1 MWGGGLEGI
10 ALCEEPCLWSV
21 ITSHH
26 GAENK
31 KSLMRL
37 LLVLSPGLTPLSS
50 SEAPRASDYSKE
62 SDMKLL
68 LPKTASQRAIA
79 GLTSLA
85 LVAGG
90 LTVMPYAGA
99 QQNEEPVVAGA
110 EAAPG
115 AEDVVDNEAPDTDV
129 EQDAGLLA
137 SPNAITLAGTPQLN
151 TALPTGDAKGEITG
165 TAAGTEVDFQA
176 TGLQVGDKIISVGT
190 EHVNWL
196 RKDQS
201 VNAIVKDVDLG
212 VAIQG
217 IQIPADAKTGDH
229 IYFTYL
235 RKEADGKE
243 KEYEVMLDAT
253 VTSSTE
259 AINVDQYTGAK
270 RTLLSPLFE
279 SAFDPSSKTLFVTR
293 VSSDKGSY
301 TIYKL
306 DAKTLDVLAKNDLE
320 EDYAA
325 NGIAVD
331 NKGQVWVTNAIKG
344 NISVYRQGDL
354 THIKTFDVALN
365 QPESIVI
372 DNKNNLAYV
381 GGADGKIAVLDIN
394 QERPIGTIELDGF
407 RDVASLSYDEQTNQL
422 IATSGVRE
430 NPQDVLNKPQV
441 AKVDLAHGKK
451 VDRYEVKGAE
461 AVLGAAYDPVSKN
474 IFVATGESV
483 VTVINS
489 ETEKVVTTIDTGAG
503 TSDVRYNPKD
513 KRVYAVNTE
522 ANTLS
527 VIDPATNKAV
537 AKLDVGDNPVHVSVA
552 SDGTV
557 AVVNNAK
564 KNIGQP
570 ALKDAVD
577 EVYTFKYNAPT
588 PPPQPKPSTTEST
601 SEKPT
606 EKPKPSEDPKPKPPT
621 GSNDLSSKLG
631 KYRNI
636 LIAIFSVLGLT
647 GIIAG
652 AVAAMAHAN
661 MIPKEWLPQQFR

>member
-1 MWGGGLEGI
+1 MGLE
-10 ALCEEPCLWSV
+10 E
-21 ITSHH
+21 
-26 GAENK
+26 
-31 KSLMRL
+31 
-37 LLVLSPGLTPLSS
+37 
-50 SEAPRASDYSKE
+50 
-62 SDMKLL
+62 
-68 LPKTASQRAIA
+68 
-79 GLTSLA
+79 
-85 LVAGG
+85 
-90 LTVMPYAGA
+90 
-99 QQNEEPVVAGA
+99 
-110 EAAPG
+110 
-115 AEDVVDNEAPDTDV
+115 
-129 EQDAGLLA
+129 
-137 SPNAITLAGTPQLN
+137 
-151 TALPTGDAKGEITG
+151 
-165 TAAGTEVDFQA
+165 
-176 TGLQVGDKIISVGT
+176 GDKIVSVGT

-201 VNAIVKDVDLG
+201 VNAIANATGEVVIEKV
-212 VAIQG
+212 
-217 IQIPADAKTGDH
+217 QIPADAKTGDH

-235 RKEADGKE
+235 AKN
-243 KEYEVMLDAT
+243 KEYKEFEVMLDET

-259 AINVDQYTGAK
+259 AINVEQYTGAK
-270 RTLLSPLFE
+270 RTLLTDLHE
-279 SAFDPSSKTLFVTR
+279 SAFDPSAKNLFVTR
-293 VSSDKGSY
+293 TSDDGNGNDTY

-331 NKGQVWVTNAIKG
+331 NKGRVWVTNADNG
-344 NISVYRQGDL
+344 TISVYRQSDL
-354 THIKTFDVALN
+354 THVKTFDVTLN
-365 QPESIVI
+365 SPESIVI

-381 GGADGKIAVLDIN
+381 GGVGSQIAVLDIN
-394 QERPIGTIELDGF
+394 QERPIGTIELDEF
-407 RDVASLSYDEQTNQL
+407 TDVASLAYDEQTNQL
-422 IATSGVRE
+422 IATSGE
-430 NPQDVLNKPQV
+430 SDKPQV
-441 AKVDLAHGKK
+441 AKIDLAHGKK
-451 VDRYEVKGAE
+451 VDRYDVKGAE

-489 ETEKVVTTIDTGAG
+489 ETKKVVTTIETGAG
-503 TSDVRYNPKD
+503 TLDVRYNPKD
-513 KRVYAVNTE
+513 KRVYAVNHD
-522 ANTLS
+522 AGTLS

-537 AKLDVGDNPVHVSVA
+537 AKLEVGKEPVYVSVA

-557 AVVNNAK
+557 AVVNK
-564 KNIGQP
+564 GEKEIGPFQ
-570 ALKDAVD
+570 LVN

-606 EKPKPSEDPKPKPPT
+606 EKPTEKPSETTTPKPPT

>member
-1 MWGGGLEGI
+1 MWGGGSEGI
-10 ALCEEPCLWSV
+10 ALREEPCLWSV
-21 ITSHH
+21 MTSHH

-37 LLVLSPGLTPLSS
+37 LLVLSPRFD
-50 SEAPRASDYSKE
+50 APIE
-62 SDMKLL
+62 QQGVFEQMKIV

-99 QQNEEPVVAGA
+99 QDEETTPGVVAEAPGN
-110 EAAPG
+110 EAAPEATPLG
-115 AEDVVDNEAPDTDV
+115 NAVDTAFANAP
-129 EQDAGLLA
+129 
-137 SPNAITLAGTPQLN
+137 
-151 TALPTGDAKGEITG
+151 LPTGEAKGGITSG
-165 TAAGTEVDFQA
+165 PAAAGSEVEFYAMNLQA
-176 TGLQVGDKIISVGT
+176 GDKIISVGT

-201 VNAIVKDVDLG
+201 VNAVVKPGETEIVIEG
-212 VAIQG
+212 V
-217 IQIPADAKTGDH
+217 QIPADAKTGDH

-235 RKEADGKE
+235 SGDKEF
-243 KEYEVMLDAT
+243 EVMLDET

-259 AINVDQYTGAK
+259 TINVEQYTGAK
-270 RTLLSPLFE
+270 RTLLTDLHE
-279 SAFDPSSKTLFVTR
+279 SAFDPSAKNLFVTR
-293 VSSDKGSY
+293 TSVDANGDDTY

-331 NKGQVWVTNAIKG
+331 NKGQVWVTNADNG
-344 NISVYRQGDL
+344 TISVYRQSDL
-354 THIKTFDVALN
+354 THVKTFDVTLN
-365 QPESIVI
+365 GPESIVI

-381 GGADGKIAVLDIN
+381 GGDGSQIAVLDIN
-394 QERPIGTIELDGF
+394 QERPIGTIELDEF
-407 RDVASLSYDEQTNQL
+407 TDVASLSYDEQTNQL
-422 IATSGVRE
+422 IATSGE
-430 NPQDVLNKPQV
+430 SDKPQV

-451 VDRYEVKGAE
+451 VDRYDVKGADT
-461 AVLGAAYDPVSKN
+461 VLGAAYDPVSKN

-489 ETEKVVTTIDTGAG
+489 ETKKVVTTIDTGAG
-503 TSDVRYNPKD
+503 TLDVRYNPKD
-513 KRVYAVNTE
+513 KRVYVVNSD
-522 ANTLS
+522 AGTLS
-527 VIDPATNKAV
+527 VIDPATNKPV
-537 AKLDVGDNPVHVSVA
+537 AKLEVGKEPVYVSVA

-557 AVVNNAK
+557 AVVNK
-564 KNIGQP
+564 GDKEIGPFQ
-570 ALKDAVD
+570 LVN

-601 SEKPT
+601 TQKPTEKPT
-606 EKPKPSEDPKPKPPT
+606 EKPSETTTPKPPT

-631 KYRNI
+631 KYRTI

>member
-1 MWGGGLEGI
+1 
-10 ALCEEPCLWSV
+10 
-21 ITSHH
+21 
-26 GAENK
+26 
-31 KSLMRL
+31 
-37 LLVLSPGLTPLSS
+37 
-50 SEAPRASDYSKE
+50 
-62 SDMKLL
+62 MKLL

-99 QQNEEPVVAGA
+99 QDEPAEPVVAAAEPNA
-110 EAAPG
+110 EA
-115 AEDVVDNEAPDTDV
+115 TL
-129 EQDAGLLA
+129 DAGTEDAVLGDLA
-137 SPNAITLAGTPQLN
+137 AAEFANAPQLN
-151 TALPTGDAKGEITG
+151 AALPTNPTVKGGITSG
-165 TAAGTEVDFQA
+165 PAAAGSEVEFYA
-176 TGLQVGDKIISVGT
+176 MGLEEGDKIVSVGT

-201 VNAIVKDVDLG
+201 VNAIANATGEVVIEKV
-212 VAIQG
+212 
-217 IQIPADAKTGDH
+217 QIPADAKTGDH

-235 RKEADGKE
+235 AKN
-243 KEYEVMLDAT
+243 KEYKEFEVMLDET

-259 AINVDQYTGAK
+259 AINVEQYTGAK
-270 RTLLSPLFE
+270 RTLLTDLHE
-279 SAFDPSSKTLFVTR
+279 SAFDPSAKNLFVTR
-293 VSSDKGSY
+293 TSDDGNGNDTY

-331 NKGQVWVTNAIKG
+331 NKGQVWVTNADNG
-344 NISVYRQGDL
+344 TISVYRQSDL
-354 THIKTFDVALN
+354 THVKTFDVTLN
-365 QPESIVI
+365 SPESIVI

-381 GGADGKIAVLDIN
+381 GGVGSQIAVLDIN
-394 QERPIGTIELDGF
+394 QERPIGTIELDEF
-407 RDVASLSYDEQTNQL
+407 TDVASLAYDEQTNQL
-422 IATSGVRE
+422 IATSGE
-430 NPQDVLNKPQV
+430 SDKPQV
-441 AKVDLAHGKK
+441 AKIDLAHGKK
-451 VDRYEVKGAE
+451 VDRYDVKGAE

-489 ETEKVVTTIDTGAG
+489 ETKKVVTTIETGAG
-503 TSDVRYNPKD
+503 TLDVRYNPKD
-513 KRVYAVNTE
+513 KRVYAVNHD
-522 ANTLS
+522 AGTLS

-537 AKLDVGDNPVHVSVA
+537 AKLEVGKEPVYVSVA

-557 AVVNNAK
+557 AVVNK
-564 KNIGQP
+564 GEKEIGPFQ
-570 ALKDAVD
+570 LVN

-606 EKPKPSEDPKPKPPT
+606 EKPTEKPSETTTPKPPT

-631 KYRNI
+631 KYRTI

>member
-1 MWGGGLEGI
+1 
-10 ALCEEPCLWSV
+10 
-21 ITSHH
+21 
-26 GAENK
+26 
-31 KSLMRL
+31 
-37 LLVLSPGLTPLSS
+37 
-50 SEAPRASDYSKE
+50 
-62 SDMKLL
+62 MKLL

-99 QQNEEPVVAGA
+99 QDEPAEPVVAAAEPNA
-110 EAAPG
+110 EA
-115 AEDVVDNEAPDTDV
+115 TL
-129 EQDAGLLA
+129 DAGTEDAVLGDLA
-137 SPNAITLAGTPQLN
+137 AAEFANAPQLN
-151 TALPTGDAKGEITG
+151 AALPTNPTVKGGITSG
-165 TAAGTEVDFQA
+165 PAAAGSEVEFYA
-176 TGLQVGDKIISVGT
+176 MGLEEGDKIVSVGT

-201 VNAIVKDVDLG
+201 VNAIANATGEVVIEKV
-212 VAIQG
+212 
-217 IQIPADAKTGDH
+217 QIPADAKTGDH

-235 RKEADGKE
+235 AKN
-243 KEYEVMLDAT
+243 KEYKEFEVMLDET

-259 AINVDQYTGAK
+259 AINVEQYTGAK
-270 RTLLSPLFE
+270 RTLLTDLHE
-279 SAFDPSSKTLFVTR
+279 SAFDPSAKNLFVTR
-293 VSSDKGSY
+293 TSDDGNGNDTY

-331 NKGQVWVTNAIKG
+331 NKGRVWVTNADNG
-344 NISVYRQGDL
+344 TISVYRQSDL
-354 THIKTFDVALN
+354 THVKTFDVTLN
-365 QPESIVI
+365 SPESIVI

-381 GGADGKIAVLDIN
+381 GGVGSQIAVLDIN
-394 QERPIGTIELDGF
+394 QERPIGTIELDEF
-407 RDVASLSYDEQTNQL
+407 TDVASLAYDEQTNQL
-422 IATSGVRE
+422 IATSGE
-430 NPQDVLNKPQV
+430 SDKPQV
-441 AKVDLAHGKK
+441 AKIDLAHGKK
-451 VDRYEVKGAE
+451 VDRYDVKGAE

-489 ETEKVVTTIDTGAG
+489 ETKKVVTTIETGAG
-503 TSDVRYNPKD
+503 TLDVRYNPKD
-513 KRVYAVNTE
+513 KRVYAVNHD
-522 ANTLS
+522 AGTLS

-537 AKLDVGDNPVHVSVA
+537 AKLEVGKEPVYVSVA

-557 AVVNNAK
+557 AVVNK
-564 KNIGQP
+564 GEKEIGPFQ
-570 ALKDAVD
+570 LVN

-606 EKPKPSEDPKPKPPT
+606 EKPTEKPSETTTPKPPT

>member
-1 MWGGGLEGI
+1 
-10 ALCEEPCLWSV
+10 
-21 ITSHH
+21 
-26 GAENK
+26 
-31 KSLMRL
+31 
-37 LLVLSPGLTPLSS
+37 
-50 SEAPRASDYSKE
+50 
-62 SDMKLL
+62 MKNL

-99 QQNEEPVVAGA
+99 QDEPDGTVATAPA
-110 EAAPG
+110 ET
-115 AEDVVDNEAPDTDV
+115 DVVDNEAPDTDA
-129 EQDAGLLA
+129 EQDAGLPT
-137 SPNAITLAGTPQLN
+137 PNAITLAGTPQLN
-151 TALPTGDAKGEITG
+151 TALPTGTAKGFIVGG
-165 TAAGTEVDFQA
+165 TAAAGAEVEFQA
-176 TGLQVGDKIISVGT
+176 IGLKKDDKIISVGT

-201 VNAIVKDVDLG
+201 VNAIADDSGTVT
-212 VAIQG
+212 IQG
-217 IQIPADAKTGDH
+217 VQIPADAKTGDH

-259 AINVDQYTGAK
+259 AINVEQYTGAK
-270 RTLLSPLFE
+270 RTLLTDLHE
-279 SAFDPSSKTLFVTR
+279 SAFDPSAKNLFVTR
-293 VSSDKGSY
+293 TSDDGSGVY
-301 TIYKL
+301 KHTIYKL
-306 DAKTLDVLAKNDLE
+306 DAQTLDVLAKNDLE

-331 NKGQVWVTNAIKG
+331 NKGRVWVTNTDNG
-344 NISVYRQGDL
+344 TISVYKQSDL
-354 THIKTFDVALN
+354 THIKTFTEGIAGA
-365 QPESIVI
+365 ESIVI

-381 GGADGKIAVLDIN
+381 GGTGGQITVLDIN
-394 QERPIGTIELDGF
+394 QEKSIGTIALDDF
-407 RDVASLSYDEQTNQL
+407 TDVASLSYDEQTNQL
-422 IATSGVRE
+422 IATSGGSA
-430 NPQDVLNKPQV
+430 KPQV
-441 AKVDLAHGKK
+441 AKVDLSNGKK
-451 VDRYEVKGAE
+451 VDRYDVKGAD

-483 VTVINS
+483 LTVINS
-489 ETEKVVTTIDTGAG
+489 ETKKVVTTIDTGAG
-503 TSDVRYNPKD
+503 TTDVRYNPKD
-513 KRVYAVNTE
+513 KRVYAVN
-522 ANTLS
+522 ANAGTLS
-527 VIDPATNKAV
+527 AIDPATNKPV
-537 AKLDVGDNPVHVSVA
+537 AKLEVGKNPAHVSVA

-557 AVVNNAK
+557 AVVNNASK
-564 KNIGQP
+564 DIGAIGQF
-570 ALKDAVD
+570 VD

-601 SEKPT
+601 TQKPT
-606 EKPKPSEDPKPKPPT
+606 EKPKPSETTTPKPPT

>member
-1 MWGGGLEGI
+1 
-10 ALCEEPCLWSV
+10 
-21 ITSHH
+21 
-26 GAENK
+26 
-31 KSLMRL
+31 
-37 LLVLSPGLTPLSS
+37 
-50 SEAPRASDYSKE
+50 
-62 SDMKLL
+62 MKLL

-99 QQNEEPVVAGA
+99 QDEPDGTVAT
-110 EAAPG
+110 APA
-115 AEDVVDNEAPDTDV
+115 AEDVVDNEAPDTDA
-129 EQDAGLLA
+129 EQDAGLPA
-137 SPNAITLAGTPQLN
+137 PNAITLADTPQLN
-151 TALPTGDAKGEITG
+151 TALPTGKAEGEITSG
-165 TAAGTEVDFQA
+165 PAAAGSEVDFRA
-176 TGLQVGDKIISVGT
+176 FELEEGDKVISVGT
-190 EHVNWL
+190 ENVNWL

-201 VNAIVKDVDLG
+201 INAVVKPGETEV
-212 VAIQG
+212 VIKG
-217 IQIPADAKTGDH
+217 IQVPADAKTGDH

-235 RKEADGKE
+235 RKEGDKE

-270 RTLLSPLFE
+270 RTLLYYLFQ
-279 SAFDPSSKTLFVTR
+279 SAFDPSSKNLFVTR
-293 VSSDKGSY
+293 LGDKGN

-325 NGIAVD
+325 SGIATD
-331 NKGQVWVTNAIKG
+331 NKGRVWVTNLEKSTV
-344 NISVYRQGDL
+344 SVYRQSDV
-354 THIKTFDVALN
+354 THIKTFEVDVKD
-365 QPESIVI
+365 PDSIVV

-381 GGADGKIAVLDIN
+381 GGEGGNIAILDIN
-394 QERPIGTIELDGF
+394 QEKSIGTIVLDGF
-407 RDVASLSYDEQTNQL
+407 IQVASLSYDEQTNQL
-422 IATSGVRE
+422 IATSGGS
-430 NPQDVLNKPQV
+430 PKPQV
-441 AKVDLAHGKK
+441 AKIDLAHGKK
-451 VDRYEVKGAE
+451 VDRYDVKGAE
-461 AVLGAAYDPVSKN
+461 GVDGAAYDPVSKN
-474 IFVATGESV
+474 IFVSTGESM

-489 ETEKVVTTIDTGAG
+489 ETGKVVTTVDTGAG
-503 TSDVRYNPKD
+503 TTDVRYNPKD
-513 KRVYAVNTE
+513 KRVYAVNSDDK
-522 ANTLS
+522 TLS

-537 AKLDVGDNPVHVSVA
+537 AKLDVGKEPGHVSVA
-552 SDGTV
+552 SDGTI
-557 AVVNNAK
+557 AVISNTE

-570 ALKDAVD
+570 APKDAVD

-606 EKPKPSEDPKPKPPT
+606 TTPKPSETTTPKPPT

-631 KYRNI
+631 KYRTI

>member
-1 MWGGGLEGI
+1 
-10 ALCEEPCLWSV
+10 
-21 ITSHH
+21 
-26 GAENK
+26 
-31 KSLMRL
+31 
-37 LLVLSPGLTPLSS
+37 
-50 SEAPRASDYSKE
+50 
-62 SDMKLL
+62 MKNL

-99 QQNEEPVVAGA
+99 QDEPDGTVATAPA
-110 EAAPG
+110 ET
-115 AEDVVDNEAPDTDV
+115 DVVDNEAPDTDA
-129 EQDAGLLA
+129 EQDAGLPT
-137 SPNAITLAGTPQLN
+137 PNAITLAGTPQLN
-151 TALPTGDAKGEITG
+151 TALPTGTAKGFIVGG
-165 TAAGTEVDFQA
+165 TAAAGAEVEFQA
-176 TGLQVGDKIISVGT
+176 IGLKKDDKIISVGT

-201 VNAIVKDVDLG
+201 VNAIADDSGTVT
-212 VAIQG
+212 IQG
-217 IQIPADAKTGDH
+217 VQIPADAKTGDH

-259 AINVDQYTGAK
+259 AINVEQYTGAK
-270 RTLLSPLFE
+270 RTLLTDLHE
-279 SAFDPSSKTLFVTR
+279 SAFDPSAKNLFVTR
-293 VSSDKGSY
+293 TSDDGSGVY
-301 TIYKL
+301 KHTIYKL
-306 DAKTLDVLAKNDLE
+306 DAQTLDVLAKNDLE

-331 NKGQVWVTNAIKG
+331 NKGRVWVTNTDNG
-344 NISVYRQGDL
+344 TISVYKQSDL
-354 THIKTFDVALN
+354 THIKTFTEGIAGA
-365 QPESIVI
+365 ESIVI

-381 GGADGKIAVLDIN
+381 GGTGGQITVLDIN
-394 QERPIGTIELDGF
+394 QEKSIGTIALDDF
-407 RDVASLSYDEQTNQL
+407 TDVASLSYDEQTNQL
-422 IATSGVRE
+422 IATSGGSA
-430 NPQDVLNKPQV
+430 KPQV
-441 AKVDLAHGKK
+441 AKVDLSNGKK
-451 VDRYEVKGAE
+451 VDRYDVKGAD

-483 VTVINS
+483 LTVINS
-489 ETEKVVTTIDTGAG
+489 ETKKVVTTIDTGAG
-503 TSDVRYNPKD
+503 TTDVRYNPKD
-513 KRVYAVNTE
+513 KRVYAVN
-522 ANTLS
+522 ANAGTLS
-527 VIDPATNKAV
+527 AIDPATNKPV
-537 AKLDVGDNPVHVSVA
+537 AKLEVGKNPAHVSVA

-557 AVVNNAK
+557 AVVNNASK
-564 KNIGQP
+564 DIGAIGQF
-570 ALKDAVD
+570 VD

-606 EKPKPSEDPKPKPPT
+606 EKPKPSETTTPKPPT